1 MNPTIKASPKNVR
14 QSFNQTMLPQS
25 VASPTQQTSAP
36 IAPTID
42 ASRLTTNSVVVPP
55 PVASNTAQNKL
66 NSTLGTMGQN
76 LEITAKETAKAPA
89 EAPKPTLRDTIT
101 DRLSSI
107 LNLQSTQGDRT
118 AELQKEQGL
127 FEKQQV
133 VTDLE
138 NQYRAKERFY
148 TKEEEKI
155 RKNVEGKTAT
165 AIEQDVA
172 TLNRQKNSELADIAI
187 QQQAAA
193 GNYRTAFD
201 IVEAKIA
208 AEFEPL
214 QNEIETLKTM
224 YSFYQNDLTE
234 SEKLEAQA
242 RIQEKEAALNFER
255 NKEMARYE
263 QELRQSDPLYQ
274 ANLSN
279 VYSQI
284 NARNADITS
293 GVLTDAQIKA
303 IDTSPQGK
311 KVTTLGDLKQKLAA
325 YQELVSQYGT
335 SSFGSQKARLDA
347 AFADLKIAYKTA
359 AELGALQGPDIA
371 LLEEALRPASFANP
385 LTQAFA
391 KATGGGTTAINASL
405 AQAQKVINQS
415 AANNITQLLS
425 RNPAYR
431 SSDYVNSLIDPLT
444 VAVTDEN
451 SYETVEVG
459 TVLRDVDGTL
469 LQKQPD
475 GSFKV
480 L

>member
-25 VASPTQQTSAP
+25 VASPTQETNVP
-36 IAPTID
+36 ISPTID

-55 PVASNTAQNKL
+55 PVVSNTAQSNL
-66 NSTLGTMGQN
+66 NSALGTMGQS
-76 LEITAKETAKAPA
+76 LELSAKETAKAPA

-127 FEKQQV
+127 FEKQQL

-255 NKEMARYE
+255 NKELKRYE
-263 QELRQSDPLYQ
+263 QELQQSDPLYQ
-274 ANLSN
+274 AQVANI
-279 VYSQI
+279 YSQI
-284 NARNADITS
+284 SERSVGDIAASQKEGQRLTNALNQTEVVTKKIVDVLPRISSVSSGITGGVSKYVPGTPAYNLARDIDT
-293 GVLTDAQIKA
+293 IKA
-303 IDTSPQGK
+303 NIGFQTLQAMREASPTGGALGQ
-311 KVTTLGDLKQKLAA
+311 VAVQELEMLQATLG
-325 YQELVSQYGT
+325 S
-335 SSFGSQKARLDA
+335 LDV
-347 AFADLKIAYKTA
+347 
-359 AELGALQGPDIA
+359 GQGPA
-371 LLEEALRPASFANP
+371 QLKENLNNVFTHYRNWANTVGYTVSP
-385 LTQAFA
+385 
-391 KATGGGTTAINASL
+391 TGELI
-405 AQAQKVINQS
+405 
-415 AANNITQLLS
+415 QLIPS
-425 RNPAYR
+425 
-431 SSDYVNSLIDPLT
+431 
-444 VAVTDEN
+444 E
-451 SYETVEVG
+451 
-459 TVLRDVDGTL
+459 
-469 LQKQPD
+469 
-475 GSFKV
+475 
-480 L
+480 

>member
-187 QQQAAA
+187 QQQAAS

-263 QELRQSDPLYQ
+263 QELQQSDPLYRAQ
-274 ANLSN
+274 VANI
-279 VYSQI
+279 YSQI
-284 NARNADITS
+284 DARNAAPI
-293 GVLTDAQIKA
+293 
-303 IDTSPQGK
+303 GK
-311 KVTTLGDLKQKLAA
+311 PPTQ
-325 YQELVSQYGT
+325 SQ
-335 SSFGSQKARLDA
+335 
-347 AFADLKIAYKTA
+347 
-359 AELGALQGPDIA
+359 
-371 LLEEALRPASFANP
+371 
-385 LTQAFA
+385 
-391 KATGGGTTAINASL
+391 
-405 AQAQKVINQS
+405 
-415 AANNITQLLS
+415 
-425 RNPAYR
+425 
-431 SSDYVNSLIDPLT
+431 LT
-444 VAVTDEN
+444 VAGYRDRLVNSNKIINQIGGKFTGASSYFAGAVPNILKTDQRQSFEQAQRDFINAVLRRESGATITDEEFDNARKQYFPQPGDAASTVQQKALNRSIVIN
-451 SYETVEVG
+451 SFNREASGSLTTTVIAP
-459 TVLRDVDGTL
+459 DGTEI
-469 LQKQPD
+469 QITD
-475 GSFKV
+475 
-480 L
+480 